1 MGNCYRVVFESY
13 DEKAPKKTLKREV
26 LLEETIEKEI
36 SILDFSMNHAKQ
48 IDLLKKVGDS
58 YLTLKVE
65 LNSDRDCCA
74 TCQGKLMKVGKHEST
89 FHDVFTDHKVTMQR
103 FKCTSCGWEK
113 PSTVRTLLNGV
124 QSAELIKIQ
133 SELGAK
139 HTFRECEDIL
149 RIISSNRRQINNHDR
164 VKQVCEDVGESFDQL
179 NEEEVETISQEP
191 ALELIINVDGGHVK
205 TTEDQRSIEA
215 MTSVVYRPESLKSN
229 ESDTRNYITSKNCAA
244 SAKDDGGSQLIRN
257 TIVAALK
264 QGLTDKTHITALCDG
279 AENCWKIV
287 EGLRPLSNSI
297 TCILDWFH
305 ISMKIQTISFSKD
318 KKEELMSV
326 KWHLWR
332 GNIDNA
338 QEKLD
343 KIIMSVDDKYK
354 DKLIKFKNYIHNNK
368 DKIVDYNER
377 KEKGLVFTS
386 NLAESTVESLINQR
400 CKGHQHMRWS
410 REGLNQI
417 LQLRAAISS
426 NDWNNRWQT
435 AVLTAIQ
442 KS

>member
-1 MGNCYRVVFESY
+1 MGNCCRVVFESY

-89 FHDVFTDHKVTMQR
+89 FHDIFTDHKVTMQR

-205 TTEDQRSIEA
+205 TTEDKRSIEA

-264 QGLTDKTHITALCDG
+264 RLWCI
-279 AENCWKIV
+279 NKI
-287 EGLRPLSNSI
+287 
-297 TCILDWFH
+297 
-305 ISMKIQTISFSKD
+305 
-318 KKEELMSV
+318 
-326 KWHLWR
+326 
-332 GNIDNA
+332 
-338 QEKLD
+338 
-343 KIIMSVDDKYK
+343 
-354 DKLIKFKNYIHNNK
+354 
-368 DKIVDYNER
+368 
-377 KEKGLVFTS
+377 
-386 NLAESTVESLINQR
+386 
-400 CKGHQHMRWS
+400 
-410 REGLNQI
+410 
-417 LQLRAAISS
+417 
-426 NDWNNRWQT
+426 
-435 AVLTAIQ
+435 
-442 KS
+442 

>member
-1 MGNCYRVVFESY
+1 MGNCCRVVFESY

-179 NEEEVETISQEP
+179 NEEEV
-191 ALELIINVDGGHVK
+191 K
-205 TTEDQRSIEA
+205 TTEDKRSIEA

-305 ISMKIQTISFSKD
+305 ISMKIQTISLPKD

-343 KIIMSVDDKYK
+343 EIIMSVDDKYK